1 MNASYLKNKYH
12 EAFIVDPSDLGNPT
26 LTKIY
31 KVFSGHLKTM
41 PFIYLVP
48 TSIAIIFIVS
58 LLFKFSIVRIATLLQ
73 NGF

>member
-1 MNASYLKNKYH
+1 MNLSYLKNKYH

-31 KVFSGHLKTM
+31 KKVSGSLKTM
-41 PFIYLVP
+41 PFRYLIP
-48 TSIAIIFIVS
+48 ISILIIFMVS
-58 LLFKFSIVRIATLLQ
+58 LIFKFSIVRIATLLQ

>member
-1 MNASYLKNKYH
+1 MNLSYLKNKYH
-12 EAFIVDPSDLGNPT
+12 EALLVDPSDLGNPT

-31 KVFSGHLKTM
+31 KRVSGNLKTM

-48 TSIAIIFIVS
+48 ISFIIILAVS
-58 LLFKFSIVRIATLLQ
+58 LIFNFSIVRIATLLQ